1 MGVSDSTQLQM
12 QTTSD
17 LPTLLEILQSSNDG
31 PCSGTT
37 LCTVTVV
44 TYNSSSVTEPPP
56 LTPPPSLPPPLIS
69 PPSLPPPLSP
79 PPSLPPPLSPPP
91 LGAGRRLQTADCGNE
106 TVTTVIIT
114 REYPYSNGSKFETVA
129 QPVATT
135 SMQAVRNV
143 SDCLNQ
149 TMILDADT
157 KARSARVTA

>member
-1 MGVSDSTQLQM
+1 M

-17 LPTLLEILQSSNDG
+17 SHSLIEVLQSSNGG
-31 PCSGTT
+31 PCNGTT
-37 LCTVTVV
+37 LCNITVV
-44 TYNSSSVTEPPP
+44 PYNSSSVAG
-56 LTPPPSLPPPLIS
+56 
-69 PPSLPPPLSP
+69 PPPLSP

-106 TVTTVIIT
+106 IVTTVIIT